1 MLLRMVDGP
10 LRLESG
16 GQMSKF
22 NRRSLIGMVGAW
34 ACAGAATAVAQE
46 QMPAWDKVR
55 IAIEGD
61 YPPFSERDGKNFKG
75 FDVDIAKAL
84 CARMKAD
91 CQLIQRDWDQIQP
104 ALLDNQVDAVV
115 ASMSIT
121 IERKQKF
128 DFTNRY
134 YHTPAR
140 FVGRAGQEIEE
151 WDAWLHGKRLG
162 VQRGTVQE
170 RFVDVRFNGSN
181 PLRTY
186 KTQAEGVR
194 ALAAGEID
202 LYLGD
207 ALSLSAGFL
216 RTKEGR
222 GYEFVG
228 PAYNDARW
236 FGEGIGIAIRKEDQG
251 LRWKLNRAL
260 DEIRSDGTYER
271 LSKQYFGFDIYGS

>member
-1 MLLRMVDGP
+1 MIRRTLL
-10 LRLESG
+10 G
-16 GQMSKF
+16 G
-22 NRRSLIGMVGAW
+22 L
-34 ACAGAATAVAQE
+34 AAMTALKTLPAAAQ
-46 QMPAWDKVR
+46 QQPQDPMPEWRVVR
-55 IAIEGD
+55 VAIEGS
-61 YPPFSERDGKNFKG
+61 YPPFSERSGSSFKG

-84 CARMKAD
+84 CARMKAS
-91 CQLIQRDWDQIQP
+91 CELVQRDFDQLQP

-140 FVGRAGQEIEE
+140 FVGRAGQEIEN
-151 WDAWLHGKRLG
+151 WDAWLRGKRLG

-170 RFVDVRFNGSN
+170 RFVQVRFADSN
-181 PLRTY
+181 PVRTFR
-186 KTQAEGVR
+186 TQAEGMK

-207 ALSLSAGFL
+207 AMSLQAGFL
-216 RTKEGR
+216 GRGEGR
-222 GYEFVG
+222 GYTFVG

-236 FGEGIGIAIRKEDQG
+236 FGEGIGIAVRKQDQG

-260 DEIRSDGTYER
+260 DEIRADGTYDQ
-271 LSKQYFGFDIYGS
+271 LSKQYFGFDIYGG

>member
-1 MLLRMVDGP
+1 M
-10 LRLESG
+10 
-16 GQMSKF
+16 
-22 NRRSLIGMVGAW
+22 NRRTLIGALAALTCLG
-34 ACAGAATAVAQE
+34 ATAAGAQE
-46 QMPAWDKVR
+46 QMPAWDTMRV
-55 IAIEGD
+55 AIEGS
-61 YPPFSERDGKNFKG
+61 YPPFSERDGKSFKG

-84 CARMKAD
+84 CARMQAK
-91 CQLIQRDWDQIQP
+91 CELIQRDWDQMQP
-104 ALLDNQVDAVV
+104 SLLDKEVDAVV

-140 FVGRAGQEIEE
+140 FVGRVDQEIED
-151 WDAWLHGKRLG
+151 WDAWLRGKRLG

-170 RFVDVRFNGSN
+170 RFVDVRFKGTN
-181 PLRTY
+181 PVRTY
-186 KTQAEGVR
+186 PTQMEGLK

-207 ALSLSAGFL
+207 ALSLAVGFL
-216 RTKEGR
+216 NR
-222 GYEFVG
+222 GDGKGYAFVG

-260 DEIRSDGTYER
+260 DDIRADGTYER
-271 LSKQYFGFDIYGS
+271 LSKQYFGFDIYGG

>member
-1 MLLRMVDGP
+1 MVDGP
-10 LRLESG
+10 LRPANG
-16 GQMSKF
+16 GQRDVM
-22 NRRSLIGMVGAW
+22 NRRSLVGMLAAL
-34 ACAGAATAVAQE
+34 ACTGAGAASAQE
-46 QMPAWDKVR
+46 QMPSWSTVR

-61 YPPFSERDGKNFKG
+61 YPPFSERDGKGFKG

-91 CQLIQRDWDQIQP
+91 CKLIQRDWDQIQP

-140 FVGRAGQEIEE
+140 FIGRAGQDVQD
-151 WDAWLHGKRLG
+151 WDRWLPGKRLG

-170 RFVDVRFNGSN
+170 RFVDVRFKGSN
-181 PLRTY
+181 PVRTY
-186 KTQAEGVR
+186 KTQAEGMK
-194 ALAAGEID
+194 ALAAGDID

-207 ALSLSAGFL
+207 ALSLAAGFL
-216 RTKEGR
+216 RNKEGR
-222 GYEFVG
+222 GYEFMG

-260 DEIRSDGTYER
+260 DEIRADGTYER